1 MTPAGRSC
9 RYLFPTK
16 SQVASR
22 NMEMIPG
29 IPRHVA
35 FIMDGNGRW
44 AERRGLPRLKGH
56 QSGVKNIRPIIRSLN
71 DRGVEY
77 VTLYAFSTENWN
89 RPDEEVEGLFKIME
103 KVIGRESR
111 ELHKNGARIKHIG
124 RMEGLSANLQK
135 SINEALE
142 LTKNNKG
149 ITLGVAFNYGG
160 RGEILDAVRSMISQ
174 NTENHAIS
182 EQLLSKYLY
191 TAEFP
196 DVDLV
201 IRTGGEI
208 RISNFMIWQ
217 TAYSELYFTPVLWP
231 DFNEE
236 ELEKALQT
244 YSQRQR
250 RFGGLQSDARCS
262 EKES

>member
-1 MTPAGRSC
+1 
-9 RYLFPTK
+9 
-16 SQVASR
+16 
-22 NMEMIPG
+22 MEITSS

-35 FIMDGNGRW
+35 IIMDGNGRW

-56 QSGVKNIRPIIRSLN
+56 QSGVKNIQPIIRNLN

-89 RPDEEVEGLFKIME
+89 RPEDEVEGLFKIME

-111 ELHKNGARIKHIG
+111 ELHKNGARIRHIG
-124 RMEGLSANLQK
+124 RLEGLSANLQK

-149 ITLGVAFNYGG
+149 ITLSVAFNYGG
-160 RGEILDAVRSMISQ
+160 RGEIIDAIRSIISQ
-174 NTENHAIS
+174 DTAPQDIS
-182 EQLLSKYLY
+182 EQLLSEYLY
-191 TAEFP
+191 TADFP

-201 IRTGGEI
+201 IRTGGEM

-250 RFGGLQSDARCS
+250 RFGGLQSGARCS